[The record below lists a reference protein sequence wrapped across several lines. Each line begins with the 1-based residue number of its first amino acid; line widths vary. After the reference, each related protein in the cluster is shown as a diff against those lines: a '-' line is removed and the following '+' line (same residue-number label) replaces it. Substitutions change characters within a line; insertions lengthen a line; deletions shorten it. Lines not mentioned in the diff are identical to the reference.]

1 MRVLDII
8 YPARGFFFFFFPS
21 SVYNLVVGSF
31 EMVEERK

>member
-1 MRVLDII
+1 MRVLYII
-8 YPARGFFFFFFPS
+8 YPARGFFFFFPS